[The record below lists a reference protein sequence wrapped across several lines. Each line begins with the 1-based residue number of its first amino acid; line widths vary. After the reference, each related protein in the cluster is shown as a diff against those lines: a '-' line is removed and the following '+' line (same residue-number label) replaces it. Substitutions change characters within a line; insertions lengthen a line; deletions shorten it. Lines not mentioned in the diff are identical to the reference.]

1 MTSTATLHVR
11 RLEPSDEPEVL
22 SLLTT
27 TMAGG
32 PTGSRSHEFF
42 AWKHRDSPFG
52 PSPGLVA
59 TADGDIVGVRL
70 FLRWELRHGD
80 RTLRAVR
87 AVDTATHP
95 DHQRRGIFKTLTLTL
110 LEQLEQED
118 GVDLVF
124 NTPNADS
131 SPGYLRMGW
140 QEVGQLPVLI
150 SPVRPLRFLR
160 GARAASAANASG
172 SASAVAP
179 VASSAPV
186 GDSPLPDAGEVLR
199 SHEDVEGLLDRRGTP
214 VGLHTPVTADYLR
227 WRYAEAPGLDYRAVA
242 VHRGGEIVGLGL
254 GRLRRRAGLTE
265 LTLGDVLVP
274 DGDVGAARRVLR
286 AARRGGVDHVAVHA
300 TPGSEVARAAL
311 ASGYFPAPR
320 GGIQL
325 VANPRP
331 GCPEQVLDLGA
342 WALSLGDLE
351 VF

>member
-1 MTSTATLHVR
+1 VTSTTTLHVR
-11 RLEPSDEPEVL
+11 RLEPADEPEVL
-22 SLLTT
+22 ALLTT

-52 PSPGLVA
+52 PCPGLVA
-59 TADGDIVGVRL
+59 TADRAIVGVRL

-110 LEQLEQED
+110 LEQLEQE

-131 SPGYLRMGW
+131 RPGYLRMGW
-140 QEVGQLPVLI
+140 QEVGRLPVLI

-179 VASSAPV
+179 VASAAA
-186 GDSPLPDAGEVLR
+186 DLESPLPDAGEVLQR
-199 SHEDVEGLLDRRGTP
+199 VDVQGLLDRRGTP
-214 VGLHTPVTADYLR
+214 AGLHTPLTSDYLR
-227 WRYAEAPGLDYRAVA
+227 WRYAEAPGLDYRAVV
-242 VHRGGEIVGLGL
+242 VHRGGELVGLGL

-274 DGDVGAARRVLR
+274 EGDVGAARRVLR

-300 TPGSEVARAAL
+300 APGSEAARAAL
-311 ASGYFPAPR
+311 ASGYFPTPG